1 MFSTD
6 DLSTVE
12 SSSSARWLMQ
22 VKCEELLSFTL
33 IKRYLETNISL
44 RATVMKE
51 GGFVVTC
58 TQHKDFSFTTAD
70 SFAAFTVDFISEVV
84 DAS

>member
-1 MFSTD
+1 
-6 DLSTVE
+6 
-12 SSSSARWLMQ
+12 MQ
-22 VKCEELLSFTL
+22 VKCEELLRFTL

-51 GGFVVTC
+51 SGFVVSR
-58 TQHKDFSFTTAD
+58 TQHKDFIFTTDD